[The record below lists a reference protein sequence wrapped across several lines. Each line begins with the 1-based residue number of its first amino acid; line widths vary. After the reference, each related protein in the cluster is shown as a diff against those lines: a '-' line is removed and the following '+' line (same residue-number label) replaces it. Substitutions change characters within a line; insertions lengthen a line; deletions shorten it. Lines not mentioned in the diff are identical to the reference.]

1 MTSLLIELLIT
12 SFIGSIIYIEILI
25 INKLF
30 LRYYCRKSIYFFLK
44 IGAVIYALPI
54 HLLVKVLID
63 PLLEKLN
70 LFIDREDFSLMR
82 FIKGELFL
90 FSSDNILIF
99 QFIFYCWLSVFL
111 ILFIYDIIKA
121 LRFKKSLKTTRILL
135 DNDMLNK
142 IISDL
147 KDELN
152 IRKNIPVYFVPK
164 TDSAFIVG
172 IVHPAIYLSKKYN
185 SKDLKLI
192 LKHELIHYKNKD
204 ILFKSLSSYIRILHW
219 FNPVI
224 YLYTKFLYQYTEY
237 TCDEILTDSFDSN
250 ERFYY
255 SELILNESSK
265 NNTSGLTTAFSKSS
279 EKRLQRRL
287 LYIMKPKKKLKLGMV
302 SFLTAAIIASCPIIT
317 YASTNTNLFETIRKA
332 SSNIETHSV
341 TLNNNEFIKIVE
353 NNKEG
358 ILIPFSAVV
367 TRGTNEIAFSIP
379 TGYVAYTEDIDLK
392 SGNDVLV
399 YIYSDSSTDNFDAG
413 IRKGLKFRYTQSV
426 NGVINHIF
434 KITEDGSYCVYI
446 ENNSDRDI
454 NIEGLIHIK

>member
-25 INKLF
+25 ISKLF

-279 EKRLQRRL
+279 EKKLQRRL

-317 YASTNTNLFETIRKA
+317 YASTNAIPFHSIKEIR
-332 SSNIETHSV
+332 SN
-341 TLNNNEFIKIVE
+341 VE
-353 NNKEG
+353 NSLTVDKEEFLETFNNDKDG

-367 TRGTNEIAFSIP
+367 TRGTNEIAFTVPS
-379 TGYVAYTEDIDLK
+379 GYVAYTEDINLK
-392 SGNDVLV
+392 NGNNILV
-399 YIYSDSSTDNFDAG
+399 YIYTDSSSDVFKAG
-413 IRKGLKFRYTQSV
+413 VKKGFSLRYANSV
-426 NGVINHIF
+426 DGVVEHTF
-434 KITEDGSYCVYI
+434 KITEDGSYSVYI
-446 ENNSDRDI
+446 DNESDKDI
-454 NIEGLIHIK
+454 NIEGLIYIR